1 MAAAGRAG
9 VSKNGFALERDSVW
23 LAGMNR
29 RDWIR
34 LLGVVPVASALRA
47 AERTRVITVEN
58 FDAARLGAAIFA
70 ASNRAR
76 AGEKRS
82 KLLSMVELDAAAAD
96 QAGTMA
102 ARLRPSHEGPFAGSG
117 DAFAR
122 VKQAGL
128 TPEFVAENVSA
139 ISLLDPDSGER
150 WTDDYDQL
158 AEEIVRGWM
167 QSPGHRRNLLRRDV
181 THLGCAARMARTPM
195 DPARVF
201 SVQVFFRPK
210 DERWKPM
217 SER

>member
-1 MAAAGRAG
+1 
-9 VSKNGFALERDSVW
+9 
-23 LAGMNR
+23 MNR

-47 AERTRVITVEN
+47 AERRPEITVEN
-58 FDAARLGAAIFA
+58 FDTVRLGTAIFA

-82 KLLSMVELDAAAAD
+82 KLLPLAELDVAAAD

-102 ARLRPSHEGPFAGSG
+102 ARLRPSHEGPFAGGG
-117 DAFAR
+117 DALAR
-122 VKQAGL
+122 VKRAGL
-128 TPEFVAENVSA
+128 TPDIVAENVSA
-139 ISLLDPDSGER
+139 ISLLDPESGER
-150 WTDDYDQL
+150 WIDDYDHL
-158 AEEIVRGWM
+158 AAEIVRGWM

-201 SVQVFFRPK
+201 SVQVFFRAK
-210 DERWKPM
+210 EERWKPM